1 MSLPVRDEEIIEQ
14 ANCAPTNYIMD
25 LGFPNKQQQQ
35 QGLAFLFTLRYLWQW
50 FSKEQSH
57 FSFGAFYEYELFS
70 HRSGSYPN
78 TKCQRKW
85 KTKHFK
91 SSIQKKENISFFLN
105 RSQRLSPS
113 FGRLCQPRCQG
124 QKERQEIQR
133 RSTQSDCLLS
143 FLPCTSTCL
152 HLCRRWRRMWGW
164 KRELTEVDVLIY
176 DNNSGIVNSSFY
188 QRL

>member
-1 MSLPVRDEEIIEQ
+1 
-14 ANCAPTNYIMD
+14 MD

-57 FSFGAFYEYELFS
+57 FSFCAFYEYELFS

-91 SSIQKKENISFFLN
+91 SSIQKKENISFF
-105 RSQRLSPS
+105 SQ
-113 FGRLCQPRCQG
+113 
-124 QKERQEIQR
+124 QKPAVITNFWPTLPTTVTGAERGAGGPKTLK
-133 RSTQSDCLLS
+133 SVGLLVE
-143 FLPCTSTCL
+143 FPAL
-152 HLCRRWRRMWGW
+152 HLHLPASARVGYEHFHTDGL
-164 KRELTEVDVLIY
+164 KQEKSID
-176 DNNSGIVNSSFY
+176 
-188 QRL
+188 